1 MTDEEFDALWNR
13 ACEWDAPAIKTH
25 RGDEALHVALT
36 FHGSVMNGGLLNA
49 VETYAED
56 PEYPLPRV
64 LQAYRFLGLDAVA
77 SIIERARQ
85 EYEEVVG
92 ADGQMH
98 EDVPEERIDASYPLD
113 DDALSVAARA
123 AVEASPNS
131 FAPRS

>member
-36 FHGSVMNGGLLNA
+36 FHGSVMNGGLLDA
-49 VETYAED
+49 VENYGED
-56 PEYPLPRV
+56 LEYPLPRV

-85 EYEEVVG
+85 EYEELAG
-92 ADGQMH
+92 ADGQVH
-98 EDVPEERIDASYPLD
+98 DDLTAERVDASYSLD
-113 DDALSVAARA
+113 GDALSAAARA
-123 AVEASPNS
+123 VVEASPNG
-131 FAPRS
+131 FAPLS